1 MRELEKEWA
10 KEIGEEI
17 YRQQEIKG
25 RGIFKNAPSPTL
37 DFGHLADSC
46 YMCYTEHVINHQRG
60 RGIMLYIY
68 YGDKENVINRSD
80 IYFNSTY
87 QDEWLDDELVR
98 EMILYV
104 DRSRVVSAHLIESP
118 VLGPIGPK
126 DLSGGTKTLILMYK
140 DKEHIFNAT
149 NCGNNCAKW
158 ILEIAKRGDLT
169 ICLQHNLD
177 FGPGY
182 FEAVVLNTGQR

>member
-1 MRELEKEWA
+1 
-10 KEIGEEI
+10 
-17 YRQQEIKG
+17 
-25 RGIFKNAPSPTL
+25 
-37 DFGHLADSC
+37 
-46 YMCYTEHVINHQRG
+46 
-60 RGIMLYIY
+60 MLYIY

-104 DRSRVVSAHLIESP
+104 DRSRLVSAHLIESP
-118 VLGPIGPK
+118 VLGPIVPK

-177 FGPGY
+177 FRPGY
-182 FEAVVLNTGQR
+182 FEAVVLNNRQMIHNMKELLDVIFELENAE